1 MGDDPKAGNPGDRE
15 PGAEHT
21 SPGSGPDRQAKRP
34 GIALPA
40 DLDRSLSLLDDAQ
53 LDRLIKAVADE
64 VRRRGRTAPD
74 GPSVAG
80 RLARPTPPKTARAK
94 PGEPGNAATVTSG
107 QRRLILAAYEAGLK
121 PATIANEFRDSRA
134 TVQSVITGAQRD
146 RRNMER

>member
-34 GIALPA
+34 
-40 DLDRSLSLLDDAQ
+40 
-53 LDRLIKAVADE
+53 VC
-64 VRRRGRTAPD
+64 
-74 GPSVAG
+74 AG
-80 RLARPTPPKTARAK
+80 RSARPTPAKTARAK

-121 PATIANEFRDSRA
+121 PASIAKEFRVSRA
-134 TVQSVITGAQRD
+134 TVQSVITGARRD